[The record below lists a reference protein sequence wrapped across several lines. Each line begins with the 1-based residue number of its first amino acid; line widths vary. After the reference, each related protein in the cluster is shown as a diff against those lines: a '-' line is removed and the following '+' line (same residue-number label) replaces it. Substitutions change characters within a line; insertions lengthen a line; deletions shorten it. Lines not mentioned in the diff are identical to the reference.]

1 MEQTKIFFI
10 AIIFITALPL
20 FGHASA
26 IPGAT
31 GNLPEDATLSVPTS
45 TISPDGPLSVPTS
58 VISPDGPLS
67 APTSVISPDGP
78 LSVPTSTISPDG
90 PLSAPTDST
99 SRADSS
105 RVFEEVSPFDVMPE
119 GPSSRLST
127 GTLRESVEIMCDPI
141 FAGRGTGTDGARY
154 ASEWIRDMFEDAG
167 LMPFEENWYHE
178 FKLGSGEKGRNV
190 VGYLPGKSGKWILV
204 GAYYDGLG
212 MIGGKVYPG
221 ADSNAS
227 GVAALIA
234 VANAVR
240 RDCRDGLIFVALD
253 ARSRDYAGARHML
266 SELRASGHSVRMM
279 ISLDILGSTL
289 APVSQRNPR
298 SLMALGG
305 KPWASSL
312 RKCAAIGQLDLY
324 FDYYKSD
331 NFTNLFYNKIGD
343 QTVFMKAGIPS
354 IVFTSG
360 ITLNTNKVADTP
372 ETLDYE
378 SLRARVLCISRW
390 LSLTASAR

>member
-1 MEQTKIFFI
+1 MEQAKIFFLAVI
-10 AIIFITALPL
+10 LITAVPL
-20 FGHASA
+20 SGHAGV
-26 IPGAT
+26 IPGSGCSTVIPDPT
-31 GNLPEDATLSVPTS
+31 GNLSPEPITVPIPVS
-45 TISPDGPLSVPTS
+45 SPDEHLNDYPL
-58 VISPDGPLS
+58 DGFLTTLP
-67 APTSVISPDGP
+67 
-78 LSVPTSTISPDG
+78 
-90 PLSAPTDST
+90 DST
-99 SRADSS
+99 SRKDTS

-119 GPSSRLST
+119 GPSSKLSA
-127 GTLRESVEIMCDPI
+127 GALRESVEILCDPI

-167 LMPFEENWYHE
+167 LMPYEENWYHE
-178 FKLGSGEKGRNV
+178 FKVGSEKGRNV
-190 VGYLPGKSGKWILV
+190 VGYLPGNSGKWILV

-212 MIGGKVYPG
+212 VIGGKVYPG

-240 RDCRDGLIFVALD
+240 RDCRDGLIFVAFD
-253 ARSRDYAGARHML
+253 ARSRDYSGARHML

-305 KPWASSL
+305 KPWSSSL
-312 RKCAAIGQLDLY
+312 RKCAAIGQVDIY
-324 FDYYKSD
+324 FDYYKSE

-360 ITLNTNKVADTP
+360 ITLNTNKVTDTP

-390 LSLTASAR
+390 LSLTASPKR

>member
-1 MEQTKIFFI
+1 MPKLKKSQKIILFACALILCAPLRAQT
-10 AIIFITALPL
+10 
-20 FGHASA
+20 S
-26 IPGAT
+26 
-31 GNLPEDATLSVPTS
+31 DSLSV
-45 TISPDGPLSVPTS
+45 L
-58 VISPDGPLS
+58 
-67 APTSVISPDGP
+67 
-78 LSVPTSTISPDG
+78 
-90 PLSAPTDST
+90 
-99 SRADSS
+99 
-105 RVFEEVSPFDVMPE
+105 DVMPE
-119 GPSSRLST
+119 GPSSKLSADA
-127 GTLRESVEIMCDPI
+127 LRESVEILCDPI

-154 ASEWIRDMFEDAG
+154 ASGWIRDMFEDAG
-167 LMPFEENWYHE
+167 LMPYEENWYHE
-178 FKLGSGEKGRNV
+178 FPLASAGSSSEPGFGHGRNV

-240 RDCRDGLIFVALD
+240 RDCRDGSIFVAFD

-266 SELRASGHSVRMM
+266 SELRASGHSLRMM
-279 ISLDILGSTL
+279 VSLDILGSTL
-289 APVSQRNPR
+289 APVSKCNPR

-305 KPWASSL
+305 KPWSASL
-312 RKCAAIGQLDLY
+312 RKCAAIGNIDLY

-343 QTVFMKAGIPS
+343 QTVFMSAGIPS

-372 ETLDYE
+372 ATLDYE
-378 SLRARVLCISRW
+378 ALRARVLCISRW
-390 LSLTASAR
+390 LSITATPRP

>member
-1 MEQTKIFFI
+1 
-10 AIIFITALPL
+10 
-20 FGHASA
+20 
-26 IPGAT
+26 
-31 GNLPEDATLSVPTS
+31 
-45 TISPDGPLSVPTS
+45 
-58 VISPDGPLS
+58 
-67 APTSVISPDGP
+67 
-78 LSVPTSTISPDG
+78 
-90 PLSAPTDST
+90 
-99 SRADSS
+99 
-105 RVFEEVSPFDVMPE
+105 
-119 GPSSRLST
+119 
-127 GTLRESVEIMCDPI
+127 
-141 FAGRGTGTDGARY
+141 
-154 ASEWIRDMFEDAG
+154 MFEDAG
-167 LMPFEENWYHE
+167 LMPYEENWYHE
-178 FKLGSGEKGRNV
+178 FPLNPGIGAGSGAARSAEKGRNV
-190 VGYLPGKSGKWILV
+190 VGFLPGKSGKWILV

-343 QTVFMKAGIPS
+343 QTVFMRAGIPS

-378 SLRARVLCISRW
+378 SLRARILCISRW
-390 LSLTASAR
+390 LSLTASVR

>member
-1 MEQTKIFFI
+1 MELAKIFFVAVI
-10 AIIFITALPL
+10 LITVTPL
-20 FGHASA
+20 CGHGKAFDS
-26 IPGAT
+26 
-31 GNLPEDATLSVPTS
+31 
-45 TISPDGPLSVPTS
+45 
-58 VISPDGPLS
+58 
-67 APTSVISPDGP
+67 
-78 LSVPTSTISPDG
+78 
-90 PLSAPTDST
+90 DST

-105 RVFEEVSPFDVMPE
+105 WVSEEVSPFDVMPE
-119 GPSSRLST
+119 GPSSKLSA
-127 GTLRESVEIMCDPI
+127 GALRESVEILCDPI

-167 LMPFEENWYHE
+167 LMPYEENWYHE
-178 FKLGSGEKGRNV
+178 FPLNSGYDTSSGSSAEKGRNV
-190 VGYLPGKSGKWILV
+190 VGYLPGTSGKWILI

-240 RDCRDGLIFVALD
+240 RDCTDGLIFVAFD
-253 ARSRDYAGARHML
+253 ARSRGYSGARALL
-266 SELRASGHSVRMM
+266 SELRASGHSLRMM
-279 ISLDILGSTL
+279 VSLDILGSTL
-289 APVSQRNPR
+289 APVSKRNPR

-305 KPWASSL
+305 KPWSASL
-312 RKCAAIGQLDLY
+312 RKCAAIGNIDIY

-343 QTVFMKAGIPS
+343 QTIFMAAGIPS

-360 ITLNTNKVADTP
+360 ITLNTNKISDTP

-390 LSLTASAR
+390 LSLTANSRP

>member
-1 MEQTKIFFI
+1 
-10 AIIFITALPL
+10 
-20 FGHASA
+20 
-26 IPGAT
+26 
-31 GNLPEDATLSVPTS
+31 
-45 TISPDGPLSVPTS
+45 
-58 VISPDGPLS
+58 
-67 APTSVISPDGP
+67 
-78 LSVPTSTISPDG
+78 
-90 PLSAPTDST
+90 
-99 SRADSS
+99 
-105 RVFEEVSPFDVMPE
+105 
-119 GPSSRLST
+119 
-127 GTLRESVEIMCDPI
+127 
-141 FAGRGTGTDGARY
+141 
-154 ASEWIRDMFEDAG
+154 
-167 LMPFEENWYHE
+167 
-178 FKLGSGEKGRNV
+178 
-190 VGYLPGKSGKWILV
+190 
-204 GAYYDGLG
+204 
-212 MIGGKVYPG
+212 G

-234 VANAVR
+234 VTNAVR

-253 ARSRDYAGARHML
+253 ARSRHYAGARHML
-266 SELRASGHSVRMM
+266 SELRASGHSARMM

-343 QTVFMKAGIPS
+343 QTVFMRAGIPS

-360 ITLNTNKVADTP
+360 ITLNTNKVTDSP

-390 LSLTASAR
+390 LSLTASVR